1 MLHKDLPPACA
12 TYDGGLRIF
21 APFFS
26 NVCSSMSVHTHTGAA
41 HVSVNKLIVGDYC
54 ICVHEPV
61 FVRAN
66 KNELRTKDLPLVST
80 VSCVR
85 GCVSVFATFGS
96 VLSVGDGILFVLV
109 MSAAARS
116 HGPAWTQGGSLF
128 DSCSLAASVN
138 SV

>member
-1 MLHKDLPPACA
+1 MFKCVWTYTHCA
-12 TYDGGLRIF
+12 G
-21 APFFS
+21 
-26 NVCSSMSVHTHTGAA
+26 VA

-54 ICVHEPV
+54 ICVHEPA

-85 GCVSVFATFGS
+85 GCVSVFTTFGS

-116 HGPAWTQGGSLF
+116 HGPAWTQGGSVF

-138 SV
+138 GITRPQYSMNYDFLCIMLALDL